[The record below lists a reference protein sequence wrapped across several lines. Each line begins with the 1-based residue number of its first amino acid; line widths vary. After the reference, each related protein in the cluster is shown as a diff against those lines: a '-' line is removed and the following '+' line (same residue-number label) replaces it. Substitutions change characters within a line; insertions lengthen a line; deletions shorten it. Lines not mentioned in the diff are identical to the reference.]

1 MIAPDLVV
9 TFVAVEL
16 NDSVTSRVGGDDPLR
31 LHRGFR
37 LDRGS

>member
-1 MIAPDLVV
+1 MIAAASSVV
-9 TFVAVEL
+9 FVAIA
-16 NDSVTSRVGGDDPLR
+16 TSRVGGDDPLR